1 MCNCVECGAPYAAQ
15 KEIDYAMALLVQAGN
30 LTEEQAEERR
40 PQFETCPNCKRK
52 HNITHS
58 ARITLG
64 RHLTQEAAQ

>member
-1 MCNCVECGAPYAAQ
+1 
-15 KEIDYAMALLVQAGN
+15 MALLVQAGN